1 MTNCNFDP
9 NICNV
14 NCKKYPICSY
24 YSIQNQV
31 SNIQSQ
37 LNFIYDTIAKI
48 LQSNET
54 ADLKLKLLESAVFNY
69 LKDSESMA
77 NYNFKESQN
86 EKEN

>member
-9 NICNV
+9 NTCNV

-37 LNFIYDTIAKI
+37 LNFIYDTITKI

-54 ADLKLKLLESAVFNY
+54 ADLKLNLLESAVFQFVN
-69 LKDSESMA
+69 DSETISL
-77 NYNFKESQN
+77 NKESNQN

>member
-48 LQSNET
+48 LTSNEA
-54 ADLKLKLLESAVFNY
+54 ADLKLNLLESAVFQFVN
-69 LKDSESMA
+69 DSETISL
-77 NYNFKESQN
+77 NKESNQN